1 MFLKC
6 IEIDKLLT
14 LDCVIQSLCFDR
26 QDNGL
31 QQQNQ
36 NQHDGIQQHEQ
47 HEPYA
52 TCQNRKW

>member
-1 MFLKC
+1 MYLNYQIVDTRLRC
-6 IEIDKLLT
+6 P
-14 LDCVIQSLCFDR
+14 QSLCFDR